1 MRILFV
7 KTSSLGDVV
16 HHCPAVTDVRR
27 GFPDAVIDWVVE
39 ETFAGI
45 VALHPAVR
53 KAIPIAV
60 RRWRQRVFLPSIWKE
75 IFAFHRLLGAE
86 RYDLVIDTQG
96 LLKSALIAVSAHGIR
111 HGFDADSAR
120 EPIASMFY
128 HFDHSV
134 SREMH
139 AVERNRSLTAKVLDL
154 ESVAQC
160 DYGLVPRNESPVS
173 LTMPYCVLL
182 SMTSRTDKLWP
193 EERWAELARELAT
206 RGCESVLPWGNV
218 IERARCQ
225 RIVGLAGSGI
235 VPRPLSL
242 DELASLMTHARSV
255 IGVDTGLAHLAAA
268 LSVPAIGLF
277 IPTDPRLTG
286 LYGAG
291 KLANLGGL
299 GKMPTVG
306 DTLEALEAIA

>member
-27 GFPDAVIDWVVE
+27 RFPDAMIDWVVE

-45 VALHPAVR
+45 VAMHPAVR
-53 KAIPIAV
+53 RTIPIAV
-60 RRWRQRVFLPSIWKE
+60 RRWRQKVFLPSTWSE
-75 IFAFHRLLGAE
+75 MFAFHRLLGAE
-86 RYDLVIDTQG
+86 RYDLVVDTQG
-96 LLKSALIAVSAHGIR
+96 LLKSALIAMSAHGVR

-128 HFDHSV
+128 HVSHSV

-139 AVERNRSLTAKVLDL
+139 AVERNRTLTGKVLGL
-154 ESVAQC
+154 ESTAQC
-160 DYGLVPRNESPVS
+160 EYGLVPRNESPIS

-193 EERWAELARELAT
+193 EERWAELVRQLST
-206 RGCESVLPWGNV
+206 RGCESVLPWGNE

-235 VPRPLSL
+235 VPRPFSL

-255 IGVDTGLAHLAAA
+255 IGVDTGLTHLAAA
-268 LSVPAIGLF
+268 LDVPAIGLF
-277 IPTDPRLTG
+277 GPTDPRLTG
-286 LYGAG
+286 VYGAE
-291 KLANLGGL
+291 KMANLGGL

-306 DTLEALEAIA
+306 GALEALEAIA